1 VNVLSSQSLLRVAAI
16 ARCDWLGFHRQGAWA
31 GSVGAVAVAGVV
43 AGLAVRGDA
52 VSGMALLEL
61 SVLLTSVAGALLAL
75 VLGSQVVAREWRDR
89 TWMIVLA
96 RPVSRGEFLAGKFL
110 GVALVLGEVA
120 LAAACLLWALMVLGA
135 PWVPSA
141 PWLCLAMWAE
151 WCLAA
156 ALAVLFACLTSGTL
170 ALVYASALYV
180 LGHAGGLVRSF
191 AESEERLNVFNHW
204 GGLLF
209 YHLLPH
215 FELFDLR
222 LGSLGPGWD
231 WLRFGAMLGYAAA
244 LAAAW
249 LALARLA
256 WEARELS

>member
-1 VNVLSSQSLLRVAAI
+1 MNVLSTQSLRRVMAI

-31 GSVGAVAVAGVV
+31 GGASAVAAAGS
-43 AGLAVRGDA
+43 LAALGVRGDA
-52 VSGMALLEL
+52 EGGLALLEL
-61 SVLLTSVAGALLAL
+61 TMLLTSVGGALLAL

-96 RPVSRGEFLAGKFL
+96 RPVSRGEFLAGKFV

-120 LAAACLLWALMVLGA
+120 LAATILVLALMLCGA
-135 PWVPSA
+135 PWVPLA
-141 PWLCLAMWAE
+141 PWLCLALWAK

-170 ALVYASALYV
+170 ALLYASTLYV
-180 LGHAGGLVRSF
+180 LGHAGGLVRTF
-191 AESEERLNVFNHW
+191 AESEVHLSLFNHW

-215 FELFDLR
+215 FEVFEHR
-222 LGSLGPGWD
+222 LGSLGAGWD
-231 WLRFGAMLGYAAA
+231 WARFGATLGYAAA
-244 LAAAW
+244 LGTAW
-249 LALARLA
+249 LALAHLA
-256 WEARELS
+256 WEGRELS